1 VLAIETNQLTKKYG
15 DLVAVSELNL
25 QVDFGEIFVFL
36 GANGAGKTTTIKM
49 LTGLLF
55 PNSGS
60 ANIAGF
66 DIIKSPIEVKK
77 IIGYLPDEPFLYNKL
92 TGREFL
98 EFIADI
104 RGIQKK
110 RDRIDKFLELFE
122 LEQFADEL
130 IEGYSLG
137 MKKKIAI
144 GSALLHDPKV
154 LFLDEPTGGL
164 DPKSA
169 KTMKDLLMDI
179 RQRGT
184 TVFMTTHILEIAE
197 RMCDRVGIIDHGKL
211 ISVGTMDELRK
222 EVQNGSGSLEDIF
235 LELTGKT
242 EEQDIVKFLDN
253 VDNNS

>member
-169 KTMKDLLMDI
+169 KTMKDLLIDI

>member
-1 VLAIETNQLTKKYG
+1 MLAIETTQLTKKYG

-25 QVDFGEIFVFL
+25 KVKFGEIFVFL

-49 LTGLLF
+49 LTGLLL
-55 PNSGS
+55 PSSGN
-60 ANIAGF
+60 ANIAGL
-66 DIIKSPIEVKK
+66 DVIKSSLEVKK

-110 RDRIDKFLELFE
+110 RDKIDKFLELFE
-122 LEQFADEL
+122 LEQFADDL
-130 IEGYSLG
+130 IESYSLG
-137 MKKKIAI
+137 MKKKVAI

-169 KTMKDLLMDI
+169 KTMKDLLTDI

-184 TVFMTTHILEIAE
+184 AVFMTTHILEIAE
-197 RMCDRVGIIDHGKL
+197 RMCDRVGIIDHGKI
-211 ISVGTMDELRK
+211 ISVGTMDELRQ
-222 EVQNGSGSLEDIF
+222 EVQSGSGSLEDIF

-242 EEQDIVKFLDN
+242 EEQEIAKFLDN
-253 VDNNS
+253 TGN

>member
-55 PNSGS
+55 PSFGS

-66 DIIKSPIEVKK
+66 DVIKSPIEVKK

-169 KTMKDLLMDI
+169 KTMKDLLIDI

-253 VDNNS
+253 VDNGS

>member
-1 VLAIETNQLTKKYG
+1 MIETNKLTKKYG
-15 DLVAVSELNL
+15 DLTAVSELDL
-25 QVDFGEIFVFL
+25 KVESGEIFVFL
-36 GANGAGKTTTIKM
+36 GSNGAGKTTTIKM
-49 LTGLLF
+49 LTGLLL
-55 PNSGS
+55 PTSGS
-60 ANIAGF
+60 AEIDGF
-66 DIIKSPIEVKK
+66 DVAKSPIEVKK
-77 IIGYLPDEPFLYNKL
+77 ITGYLPDEPFLYNKL

-98 EFIADI
+98 QFIAYI

-110 RDRIDKFLELFE
+110 RDRIDKFLDLFE
-122 LEQFADEL
+122 LKGSADEL

-144 GSALLHDPKV
+144 GAALLHDPKV

-169 KTMKDLLMDI
+169 KTMKDLLLDI

-211 ISVGTMDELRK
+211 IRVGTMDELRQ
-222 EVQNGSGSLEDIF
+222 EAQSGSGSLEDIF

-242 EEQDIVKFLDN
+242 EEQEIAQFLDDVN
-253 VDNNS
+253 DRS

>member
-1 VLAIETNQLTKKYG
+1 MLAIETNQLTKKYG

-169 KTMKDLLMDI
+169 KTMKDLLIDI

>member
-1 VLAIETNQLTKKYG
+1 MLAIETNQLTKKYG

>member
-1 VLAIETNQLTKKYG
+1 MIETSKLTKKYG
-15 DLVAVSELNL
+15 DLIAVSELDL
-25 QVDFGEIFVFL
+25 KVESGEIFVFL
-36 GANGAGKTTTIKM
+36 GSNGAGKTTTIKM
-49 LTGLLF
+49 LTGLLL
-55 PNSGS
+55 PTSGS
-60 ANIAGF
+60 AEIAGF
-66 DIIKSPIEVKK
+66 DVVKSPIEVKK
-77 IIGYLPDEPFLYNKL
+77 ITGYLPDEPFLYNKL

-98 EFIADI
+98 QFIADM

-122 LEQFADEL
+122 LKGSADEL

-144 GSALLHDPKV
+144 GAALLHDPKV

-169 KTMKDLLMDI
+169 KTMKDLLLDI

-211 ISVGTMDELRK
+211 IRVGTMDELRQ
-222 EVQNGSGSLEDIF
+222 EAQNGSGSLEDIF

-242 EEQDIVKFLDN
+242 EEQEIAQFLDDVN
-253 VDNNS
+253 DRS